1 MRDVTDRVA
10 VVTGGGSGIGAGILL
25 ALAGAGA
32 KVAVADVDLAAAS
45 AVAEQARSRGAEAIA
60 VRTDV
65 SSFQDVSRLA
75 AAVLDRWG
83 EVGVLCNN
91 AGVSLKRRGLY
102 ATHADWQWILG
113 VNLWGVVHGMEAFLP
128 AMVASGREG
137 HVVNTSSMNGLLPS
151 ARSPMYS
158 AAKYGV
164 VGLSETYRNELAGTA
179 VSIAVLCPAAVDTR
193 IDDSERNRPDGPA
206 TDAPEFAP
214 STSYDLSPALSAD
227 EVGALVLDG
236 IRQNRFYLFTDRAIR
251 PYLEARHREIMTDL
265 GIVSGPDHPGR

>member
-1 MRDVTDRVA
+1 MRDVTGRVA
-10 VVTGGGSGIGAGILL
+10 VVTGGGSGIGAGIVL
-25 ALAGAGA
+25 ALADAGA
-32 KVAVADVDLAAAS
+32 KVTVADVDLAAAS
-45 AVAEQARSRGAEAIA
+45 AMAQRARSLGAEAMA

-65 SSFQDVSRLA
+65 SSFEDVSRLA
-75 AAVLDRWG
+75 ATVSDRWG

-91 AGVSLKRRGLY
+91 AGVSLKRRGLH

-113 VNLWGVVHGMEAFLP
+113 VDLWGVVHGMEAFLP

-179 VSIAVLCPAAVDTR
+179 VSISVLCPAAVETR
-193 IDDSERNRPDGPA
+193 IDDSQRNRPDGRAADEPG
-206 TDAPEFAP
+206 FVP
-214 STSYDLSPALSAD
+214 STSYALSPALSPEEA
-227 EVGALVLDG
+227 GALVLDG

-251 PYLEARHREIMTDL
+251 PYLEARHREILSDL
-265 GIVSGPDHPGR
+265 EAVTGPDDAGR